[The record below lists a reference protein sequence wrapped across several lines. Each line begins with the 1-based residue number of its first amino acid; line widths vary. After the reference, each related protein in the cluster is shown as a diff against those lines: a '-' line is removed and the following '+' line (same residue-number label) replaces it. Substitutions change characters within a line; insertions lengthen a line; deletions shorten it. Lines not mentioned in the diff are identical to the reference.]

1 MTFIGF
7 GGERV
12 DGFGNGGRG
21 RDGEGEGEMG
31 SGRIQNSK
39 LSIQKPGV
47 RNPEF

>member
-1 MTFIGF
+1 MAVSGV
-7 GGERV
+7 RV
-12 DGFGNGGRG
+12 DGFG
-21 RDGEGEGEMG
+21 DGEMG